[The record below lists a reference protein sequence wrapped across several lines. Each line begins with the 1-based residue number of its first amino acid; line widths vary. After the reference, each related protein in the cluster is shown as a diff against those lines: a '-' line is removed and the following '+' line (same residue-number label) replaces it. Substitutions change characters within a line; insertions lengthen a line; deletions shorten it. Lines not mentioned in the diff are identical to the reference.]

1 MYRRPNIRS
10 PPMAMAARLESRAE
24 EAAGLRVR
32 LELTERA
39 RSTLVDER
47 RQASRELEEE
57 HRGRAEEGTAILEA
71 ELAELRQAREFPV
84 SSGPRETHTPPAA
97 PVAPQ
102 AGV

>member
-39 RSTLVDER
+39 RSPLVD
-47 RQASRELEEE
+47 
-57 HRGRAEEGTAILEA
+57 
-71 ELAELRQAREFPV
+71 
-84 SSGPRETHTPPAA
+84 
-97 PVAPQ
+97 
-102 AGV
+102 